1 MLVHKHLIIRAECIE
16 PPTCPNYVEQWL
28 KNMVELIGMKI
39 CKGPISAYV
48 DVKGNEGAT
57 GVVIIETSHIAI
69 HVWDRQSPALVQ
81 LDVYTCG
88 DFEPRK
94 IFNALKEF
102 DVQKLE
108 YKYLDREHGLTE
120 IPIYASNDE
129 TFMDNLEARTGN
141 IQ

>member
-1 MLVHKHLIIRAECIE
+1 MLVHKHLIIRAECMD

-28 KNMVELIGMKI
+28 KNVVEMIGMKI
-39 CKGPISAYV
+39 CKGPITAYV

-57 GVVIIETSHIAI
+57 AVVINETSHVAI
-69 HVWDRQSPALVQ
+69 HEWDRQSPALEQ

-102 DVQKLE
+102 EVKKLE
-108 YKYLDREHGLTE
+108 YKYLDREHGLIE
-120 IPIYASNDE
+120 IPVYASNDE
-129 TFMDNLEARTGN
+129 EILDDMETRTGN
-141 IQ
+141 L